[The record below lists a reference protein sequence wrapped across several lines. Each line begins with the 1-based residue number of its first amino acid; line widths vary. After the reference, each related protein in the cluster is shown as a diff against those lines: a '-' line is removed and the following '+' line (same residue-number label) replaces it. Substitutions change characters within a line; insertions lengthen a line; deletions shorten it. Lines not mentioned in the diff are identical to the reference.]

1 MPSKVWRVF
10 TKVSSTTV
18 KCTICDRVLGYKGGS
33 TGAMLNHM
41 KTHPNSI
48 EDDRQ
53 PRLSSF
59 NRQCNPDRAQ
69 RISNL
74 IADMIA
80 KDGLPINFVEGE
92 GFRAL
97 MHDVEPDFTIPS
109 RQTVMR
115 ILELKFL
122 EQKTKI
128 KHWMSGCEHIAIT
141 TDCWTSLGQEGFM
154 TVTAH
159 GIDNEWIKRS
169 FVLNTSPVA
178 SLDDND
184 DDNDPP
190 LPQRHTSQALK
201 SQLREVAQTWEINNK
216 VCGVVHDNAA
226 NVRVI
231 GEAVGAPDVPCTA
244 HTLQLCVN
252 AGLNSNG
259 QLQRVIGAVS
269 RLVGHF
275 KHSVVA
281 SQALTAKQ
289 DQHNLPKH
297 RLIQSVKT
305 RWNSVYDMFARVT
318 EQRWAITSVLSDERL
333 TLHRDATT
341 LQLKDEHWSIVDNMG
356 KTLEPFLVS
365 TIEIIFIKYILIILQ
380 FSIQFHK

>member
-1 MPSKVWRVF
+1 M
-10 TKVSSTTV
+10 
-18 KCTICDRVLGYKGGS
+18 
-33 TGAMLNHM
+33 
-41 KTHPNSI
+41 
-48 EDDRQ
+48 
-53 PRLSSF
+53 
-59 NRQCNPDRAQ
+59 
-69 RISNL
+69 
-74 IADMIA
+74 
-80 KDGLPINFVEGE
+80 
-92 GFRAL
+92 
-97 MHDVEPDFTIPS
+97 
-109 RQTVMR
+109 
-115 ILELKFL
+115 
-122 EQKTKI
+122 
-128 KHWMSGCEHIAIT
+128 
-141 TDCWTSLGQEGFM
+141 
-154 TVTAH
+154 
-159 GIDNEWIKRS
+159 
-169 FVLNTSPVA
+169 
-178 SLDDND
+178 
-184 DDNDPP
+184 
-190 LPQRHTSQALK
+190 
-201 SQLREVAQTWEINNK
+201 

-281 SQALTAKQ
+281 SQALIAKQ

-380 FSIQFHK
+380 FSIQYHK